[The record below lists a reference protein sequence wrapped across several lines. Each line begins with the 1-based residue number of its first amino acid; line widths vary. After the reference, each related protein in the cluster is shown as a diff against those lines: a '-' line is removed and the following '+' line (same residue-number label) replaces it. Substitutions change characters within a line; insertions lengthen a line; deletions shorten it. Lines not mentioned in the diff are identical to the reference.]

1 MGTHRPTSG
10 ANIEKIGVFRYDKM
24 LISFKSLE
32 DGTMETIFL
41 ILFVFG
47 VVVGFVGGILY
58 WTKGGGDV

>member
-1 MGTHRPTSG
+1 
-10 ANIEKIGVFRYDKM
+10 
-24 LISFKSLE
+24 
-32 DGTMETIFL
+32 METIFL